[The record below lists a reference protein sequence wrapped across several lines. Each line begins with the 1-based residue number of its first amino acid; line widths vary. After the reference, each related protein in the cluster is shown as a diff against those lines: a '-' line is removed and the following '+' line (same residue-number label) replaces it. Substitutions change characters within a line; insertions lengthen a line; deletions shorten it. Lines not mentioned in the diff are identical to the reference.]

1 MDTNVRW
8 TYDEMKQVG
17 TDYESAD
24 RVREYDE
31 RMCALRDVRAEVN
44 AILDELGL
52 KDGDV
57 LVEFGAGTGEFAI
70 EASRRCRRV
79 YALDISRTML
89 DYAREKAARRGA
101 GEISFVHSG
110 FLGYTHDDSPPAA
123 VVSQLALHH
132 LPDFWKLIAL
142 SRIHEL
148 LAPGGRFFLHDLV
161 YAVQPEKAAASI
173 GRTIDRMRESA
184 GEDAALDYERHVR
197 EEYSTYDWIME
208 EMLYR
213 AGFHIERADY
223 GDFFIVSYL
232 CVKPA
237 ARAR

>member
-1 MDTNVRW
+1 MDTNVGW

-17 TDYESAD
+17 TDYDSLE

-31 RMCALRDVRAEVN
+31 RMCALRDVSAEAN
-44 AILDELGL
+44 AILDDLDL
-52 KDGDV
+52 KNSDV

-79 YALDISRTML
+79 YALDVSRTML
-89 DYAREKAARRGA
+89 DYARGKAERRGA
-101 GEISFVHSG
+101 GDISFVHSG
-110 FLGYTHDDSPPAA
+110 FLGYTHDDTPPAA

-132 LPDFWKLIAL
+132 LPDFWKLVAL
-142 SRIHEL
+142 SRVHDL
-148 LAPGGRFFLHDLV
+148 LAPGGRFFMCDV
-161 YAVQPEKAAASI
+161 VFAVQPGKAAASI
-173 GRTIDRMRESA
+173 GRTVERMRESA
-184 GEDAALDYERHVR
+184 GEEAALDYERHVR

-223 GDFFIVSYL
+223 GDFFIATYL
-232 CVKPA
+232 CLKPA